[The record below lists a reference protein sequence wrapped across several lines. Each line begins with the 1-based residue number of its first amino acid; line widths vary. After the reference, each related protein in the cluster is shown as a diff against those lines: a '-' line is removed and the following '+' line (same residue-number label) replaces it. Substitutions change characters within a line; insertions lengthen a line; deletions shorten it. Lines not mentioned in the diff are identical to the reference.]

1 MWRELTHRAYECDES
16 IVPNKS
22 ALCDRV
28 LALLQSYHCTGDE
41 LLGQM
46 IEVGVSEESERR
58 GNRTRSEW
66 R

>member
-1 MWRELTHRAYECDES
+1 MPD
-16 IVPNKS
+16 KS

-46 IEVGVSEESERR
+46 IEVGESGE
-58 GNRTRSEW
+58 GNVRESRTRSAW
-66 R
+66 L

>member
-1 MWRELTHRAYECDES
+1 MVTSRAYECDEA
-16 IVPNKS
+16 IVPDKS

-46 IEVGVSEESERR
+46 IEVGVTGENKDRES
-58 GNRTRSEW
+58 RTRSVW
-66 R
+66 P

>member
-1 MWRELTHRAYECDES
+1 M
-16 IVPNKS
+16 PNKS

-46 IEVGVSEESERR
+46 IEVGVSEESECR
-58 GNRTRSEW
+58 GSRTRSAW